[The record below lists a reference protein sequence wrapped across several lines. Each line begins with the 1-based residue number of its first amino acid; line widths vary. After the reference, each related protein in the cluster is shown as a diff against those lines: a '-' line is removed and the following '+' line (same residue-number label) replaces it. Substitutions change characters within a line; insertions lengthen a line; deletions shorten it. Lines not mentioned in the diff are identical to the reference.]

1 MDRVYIDKCPYEI
14 QEQKEAPVW
23 YTVVYRPISS
33 TASFGIKSSSSNND
47 PVQSIN
53 DVKKERPFHSYLK
66 LRNTEGCDLRAAEN
80 GCWCV
85 KAITH
90 RHLLLRLRI
99 A

>member
-1 MDRVYIDKCPYEI
+1 MDRVYIDKCQYEI

-33 TASFGIKSSSSNND
+33 AASFGIKSSSSNND

-53 DVKKERPFHSYLK
+53 DVKKERRFHSYLK

-80 GCWCV
+80 DC
-85 KAITH
+85 
-90 RHLLLRLRI
+90 
-99 A
+99 